1 VSVPRQESHFVIFLV
16 FGFIK
21 IAMQNKN
28 IEFGVKRLK
37 IQLTTRTENK
47 TWVMAG
53 ITKLL
58 LTR

>member
-1 VSVPRQESHFVIFLV
+1 MFHLKCHILV
-16 FGFIK
+16 FKSKNYIF
-21 IAMQNKN
+21 AMQNKN

-53 ITKLL
+53 ITMLL